1 MRALPALL
9 LPCEPSNNDFGKFP
23 MKHFPP
29 LAAIP
34 LAALLFLT
42 PLRALAGDGHDHGA
56 AAPAATGPALPR
68 FAASSDVFELV
79 GVLNGKQITLY
90 LDRATDNSPV
100 TEAQIELEV
109 AGKKFKA
116 AKQGSDEFEVVLPE
130 APKPGALPITA
141 TVTAGADSDLLAGE
155 LDIHEAAHA
164 DEAEHSHSWKEY
176 AGWALGGI
184 AALVVMLTVGRRV
197 MRSRQVR
204 MGSAA

>member
-1 MRALPALL
+1 MRAVAALVLPS
-9 LPCEPSNNDFGKFP
+9 EPSNNDFGNSP
-23 MKHFPP
+23 MKHLSP

-42 PLRALAGDGHDHGA
+42 APGAMAGDGHDHGA
-56 AAPAATGPALPR
+56 AAPAAAGPALPR
-68 FAASSDVFELV
+68 FAAVSDVFELV

-90 LDRATDNSPV
+90 LDRASDNSPV
-100 TEAQIELEV
+100 ADAQIELEV

-116 AKQGSDEFEVVLPE
+116 AKQGRDEFEVVLPE

-176 AGWALGGI
+176 AGWAVGSI
-184 AALVVMLTVGRRV
+184 AALAVLLTVGRRV

-204 MGSAA
+204 MGGAA

>member
-1 MRALPALL
+1 
-9 LPCEPSNNDFGKFP
+9 
-23 MKHFPP
+23 MKHFAP

-42 PLRALAGDGHDHGA
+42 SPWAMAGDGHDHGA

-68 FAASSDVFELV
+68 FAAVSDVFELV

-90 LDRATDNSPV
+90 LDRAADNSPV
-100 TEAQIELEV
+100 TEAQIELDV
-109 AGKKFKA
+109 GGKKFKA

-164 DEAEHSHSWKEY
+164 DEAEQSHSWKEY
-176 AGWALGGI
+176 AVWAVGGI
-184 AALVVMLTVGRRV
+184 AALAVLLTVGRRV

-204 MGSAA
+204 MGGAA